1 MKLSQ
6 DTNIDLENN
15 NKSFD
20 QIKSLKLINFRSHSD
35 FSLSLSGKPL
45 AIIGDNGAGKTN
57 ILEAI
62 SLLSPGRGIRNSK
75 FSEMV
80 KDDNSMPWG
89 VNFNILS
96 NGKNYEVSS
105 GLRDNQK
112 GRDIKINSKKVS
124 GSSAL
129 PEIILL
135 SWLTPSMDQIFNETP
150 SYRRRFI
157 DRLCAVYEKNHIKNI
172 KIYEKLMAERNS
184 SFKSK
189 VLDNVWLDALE
200 NQMSDVSIAIAETR
214 LTFISDLNK
223 VLETNLDPVWPRAH
237 LEIYGF
243 VENLVSS
250 WNSGKAKEMLCNEFK
265 NNRERDFFSKRTNEG
280 VHRSDLLVNEKNKKI
295 EAKKC
300 STGEQKSLLMGI
312 ILSHLELVS
321 SFKSRYPVLL
331 LDEVL
336 AHFDKIRRKS
346 FFKQIQE
353 IGSQIIMTGT
363 DISVFEELRDLE
375 IYHLNN
381 KKVTDIR

>member
-1 MKLSQ
+1 MSQ
-6 DTNIDLENN
+6 DTNIDLENS

-157 DRLCAVYEKNHIKNI
+157 DRLCAVYEKNHTKNI

-250 WNSGKAKEMLCNEFK
+250 WNSGKAREMLCNEFK

-363 DISVFEELRDLE
+363 DISVFEELGDLE

>member
-1 MKLSQ
+1 MSQ
-6 DTNIDLENN
+6 DTNIDLENS

-157 DRLCAVYEKNHIKNI
+157 DRLCAVYEKNHTKNI

-300 STGEQKSLLMGI
+300 STGEQKSLLMGV

-363 DISVFEELRDLE
+363 DISVFEELGDLE

>member
-1 MKLSQ
+1 MSQ
-6 DTNIDLENN
+6 DTNIDLENS

-157 DRLCAVYEKNHIKNI
+157 DRLCAVYEKNHTKNI

-265 NNRERDFFSKRTNEG
+265 NNREKDFFSKRTNEG

>member
-1 MKLSQ
+1 MSQ
-6 DTNIDLENN
+6 DTNIDLENS

-20 QIKSLKLINFRSHSD
+20 QIKSLKLINFRSHSN
-35 FSLSLSGKPL
+35 FGLSLSGKPL

-157 DRLCAVYEKNHIKNI
+157 DRLCAVYEKNHTKNI

-363 DISVFEELRDLE
+363 DISVFEELGDLE

>member
-1 MKLSQ
+1 MSQ

-62 SLLSPGRGIRNSK
+62 SLLSPGRGMRNSK

-80 KDDNSMPWG
+80 KDDNLMPWG

-157 DRLCAVYEKNHIKNI
+157 DRLCAVYEKNHTKNI

>member
-1 MKLSQ
+1 MSQ
-6 DTNIDLENN
+6 DTNIDIENS

-157 DRLCAVYEKNHIKNI
+157 DRLCAVYEKNHTKNI

-214 LTFISDLNK
+214 LTFISNLNK

-243 VENLVSS
+243 VESLVSS

-363 DISVFEELRDLE
+363 DISVFEELGDLE

>member
-1 MKLSQ
+1 MSQ
-6 DTNIDLENN
+6 DTNIDLENS

-62 SLLSPGRGIRNSK
+62 SLLSPGRGMRNSK

-157 DRLCAVYEKNHIKNI
+157 DRLCAVYEKNHTKNI

-336 AHFDKIRRKS
+336 AHFDKIRRNS

-363 DISVFEELRDLE
+363 DISVFEELGDLE

>member
-1 MKLSQ
+1 MSQ

-62 SLLSPGRGIRNSK
+62 SLLSPGRGMRNSK

-80 KDDNSMPWG
+80 KDDNSMLWG

-321 SFKSRYPVLL
+321 SFMSRYPVLL

-363 DISVFEELRDLE
+363 DISVFEELGDLE

>member
-1 MKLSQ
+1 MSQ

-20 QIKSLKLINFRSHSD
+20 QIKSLKLINFRSHSN
-35 FSLSLSGKPL
+35 FGLSLSGKPL

-157 DRLCAVYEKNHIKNI
+157 DRLCAVYEKNHTKNI

-363 DISVFEELRDLE
+363 DISVFEELGDLE

>member
-1 MKLSQ
+1 MSQ
-6 DTNIDLENN
+6 DTNIDLENS

-62 SLLSPGRGIRNSK
+62 SLLSPGRGMRNSK

-129 PEIILL
+129 PKIILL

-157 DRLCAVYEKNHIKNI
+157 DRLCAVYEKNHTKNI

-363 DISVFEELRDLE
+363 DISVFEELGDLE

>member
-1 MKLSQ
+1 LSQ
-6 DTNIDLENN
+6 DTNIDIENS

-62 SLLSPGRGIRNSK
+62 SLLSPGRGMRNSK

-80 KDDNSMPWG
+80 KDDNLMPWG

-96 NGKNYEVSS
+96 EGKNYEVSS

-157 DRLCAVYEKNHIKNI
+157 DRLCAVYEKNHTKNI

-363 DISVFEELRDLE
+363 DISVFEELGDLE

>member
-1 MKLSQ
+1 MSQ

-157 DRLCAVYEKNHIKNI
+157 DRLCAVYEKNHTKNI

-250 WNSGKAKEMLCNEFK
+250 WNSGKAREMLCNEFK
-265 NNRERDFFSKRTNEG
+265 NNRERDFCSKRTNEG

-363 DISVFEELRDLE
+363 DISVFEELEDLE

>member
-1 MKLSQ
+1 LSQ

-157 DRLCAVYEKNHIKNI
+157 DRLCAVYEKNHTKNI

-200 NQMSDVSIAIAETR
+200 NQMSDVSIAIADTR

-223 VLETNLDPVWPRAH
+223 VLEANLDPVWPRAH

-363 DISVFEELRDLE
+363 DISVFEELGDLE

>member
-1 MKLSQ
+1 LSQ
-6 DTNIDLENN
+6 DTNIDLENS

-62 SLLSPGRGIRNSK
+62 SLLSPGRGMRNSK

-157 DRLCAVYEKNHIKNI
+157 DRLCAVYEKNHTKNI

-363 DISVFEELRDLE
+363 DISVFEELGDLE

>member
-1 MKLSQ
+1 LSQ
-6 DTNIDLENN
+6 DTNIGIENTS
-15 NKSFD
+15 KSFD
-20 QIKSLKLINFRSHSD
+20 QIKSLKLINFRSHSN
-35 FSLSLSGKPL
+35 FSLILSGKPL

-62 SLLSPGRGIRNSK
+62 SLLSPGRGMRNSK

-80 KDDNSMPWG
+80 KDNNSMPWG
-89 VNFNILS
+89 VNFDILS

-124 GSSAL
+124 GSSTL

-157 DRLCAVYEKNHIKNI
+157 DRLCAVYEKNHTKNI
-172 KIYEKLMAERNS
+172 KIYEKLMAERNY
-184 SFKSK
+184 SFKNK

-200 NQMSDVSIAIAETR
+200 DQMSEASIAIAETR
-214 LTFISDLNK
+214 LTFISNLNK

-237 LEIYGF
+237 LEINGF

-265 NNRERDFFSKRTNEG
+265 NNREKDFFSKRTNEG

-295 EAKKC
+295 EANKC

-321 SFKSRYPVLL
+321 SFKCRYPVLL

-336 AHFDKIRRKS
+336 AHFDKIRRNS

-363 DISVFEELRDLE
+363 DISVFEELEGLE

>member
-1 MKLSQ
+1 MSQ
-6 DTNIDLENN
+6 DTNIDLENS

-157 DRLCAVYEKNHIKNI
+157 DRLCAVYEKNHTKNI

-363 DISVFEELRDLE
+363 DISVFEELGDLE
-375 IYHLNN
+375 IYHLSN

>member
-1 MKLSQ
+1 MSQ
-6 DTNIDLENN
+6 DTNIDLENS

-62 SLLSPGRGIRNSK
+62 SLLSPGRGMRNSK

-157 DRLCAVYEKNHIKNI
+157 DRLCAVYEKNHTKNI

-243 VENLVSS
+243 VESLVSS

-363 DISVFEELRDLE
+363 DISVFEELGDLE

>member
-1 MKLSQ
+1 MSQ
-6 DTNIDLENN
+6 DTNIDLENS

-20 QIKSLKLINFRSHSD
+20 QIKFLKLINFRSHYD

-129 PEIILL
+129 PKIILL

-157 DRLCAVYEKNHIKNI
+157 DRLCAVYEKNHTKNI

-184 SFKSK
+184 SFKNK

>member
-1 MKLSQ
+1 MSQ
-6 DTNIDLENN
+6 DTNIDIENS

-35 FSLSLSGKPL
+35 FSLRLSGKPL

-62 SLLSPGRGIRNSK
+62 SLLSPGRGMRNSK

-157 DRLCAVYEKNHIKNI
+157 DRLCAVYEKNHTKNI

-363 DISVFEELRDLE
+363 DISVFEELGDLE

>member
-1 MKLSQ
+1 MSQ

-62 SLLSPGRGIRNSK
+62 SLLSPGRGMRNSK

-157 DRLCAVYEKNHIKNI
+157 DRLCAVYEKNHTKNI

-300 STGEQKSLLMGI
+300 STGEQKSLLMGV

-363 DISVFEELRDLE
+363 DISVFEELGDLE

>member
-1 MKLSQ
+1 MSQ
-6 DTNIDLENN
+6 DANIDLENS

-157 DRLCAVYEKNHIKNI
+157 DRLCAVYEKNHTKNI

-214 LTFISDLNK
+214 LTFISNLNK

-243 VENLVSS
+243 VESLVSS

-363 DISVFEELRDLE
+363 DISVFEELGDLE

>member
-1 MKLSQ
+1 MSQ

-62 SLLSPGRGIRNSK
+62 SLLSPGRGMRNSK

-157 DRLCAVYEKNHIKNI
+157 DRLCAVYEKNHTKNI

-363 DISVFEELRDLE
+363 DISVFEELGDLE

>member
-1 MKLSQ
+1 LSQ
-6 DTNIDLENN
+6 DTNIDLENS

-157 DRLCAVYEKNHIKNI
+157 DRLCAVYEKNHTKNI

-363 DISVFEELRDLE
+363 DISVFEELGDLE

>member
-1 MKLSQ
+1 MSQ

-157 DRLCAVYEKNHIKNI
+157 DRLCAVYEKNHTKNI

-363 DISVFEELRDLE
+363 DISVFEKLGDLE

>member
-1 MKLSQ
+1 MSQ
-6 DTNIDLENN
+6 DTNIDLENS

-157 DRLCAVYEKNHIKNI
+157 DRLCAVYEKNHTKNI

-184 SFKSK
+184 SFKNK

-363 DISVFEELRDLE
+363 DISVFEELEDLE

>member
-1 MKLSQ
+1 MSQ
-6 DTNIDLENN
+6 DTNIDLENS

-62 SLLSPGRGIRNSK
+62 SLLSPGRGMRNSK

-157 DRLCAVYEKNHIKNI
+157 DRLCAVYEKNHTKNI

-300 STGEQKSLLMGI
+300 STGVQKSLLMGI

-363 DISVFEELRDLE
+363 DISVFEELGDLE

>member
-1 MKLSQ
+1 MSQ
-6 DTNIDLENN
+6 DTNIDLENS

-62 SLLSPGRGIRNSK
+62 SLLSPGRGMRNSK

-157 DRLCAVYEKNHIKNI
+157 DRLCAVYEKNHTKNI

-214 LTFISDLNK
+214 LTFISNLNK

-363 DISVFEELRDLE
+363 DISVFEELGDLE

>member
-1 MKLSQ
+1 MSQ

-157 DRLCAVYEKNHIKNI
+157 DRLCAVYEKNHTKNI

-363 DISVFEELRDLE
+363 DISVFEELGDLE
-375 IYHLNN
+375 IYHLSN

>member
-1 MKLSQ
+1 MSQ
-6 DTNIDLENN
+6 DTNIDLENS

-157 DRLCAVYEKNHIKNI
+157 DRLCAVYEKNHTKNI

-265 NNRERDFFSKRTNEG
+265 NNREKDFFSKRTNEG

-363 DISVFEELRDLE
+363 DISVFEELGDLE

>member
-1 MKLSQ
+1 MSQ
-6 DTNIDLENN
+6 DTNIDLENS

-62 SLLSPGRGIRNSK
+62 SLLSPGRGMRNSK

-157 DRLCAVYEKNHIKNI
+157 DRLCAVYEKNHTKNI

-250 WNSGKAKEMLCNEFK
+250 WNSGKAREMLCNEFK

-346 FFKQIQE
+346 FFKQIKE

-363 DISVFEELRDLE
+363 DISVFEELGDLE

>member
-1 MKLSQ
+1 MSQ
-6 DTNIDLENN
+6 DTNIDIENS

-20 QIKSLKLINFRSHSD
+20 QIKSLKLINFRSHSN
-35 FSLSLSGKPL
+35 FGLSLSGKPL

-157 DRLCAVYEKNHIKNI
+157 DRLCAVYEKNHTKNI

-363 DISVFEELRDLE
+363 DISVFEELGDLE

>member
-1 MKLSQ
+1 M
-6 DTNIDLENN
+6 
-15 NKSFD
+15 
-20 QIKSLKLINFRSHSD
+20 
-35 FSLSLSGKPL
+35 
-45 AIIGDNGAGKTN
+45 
-57 ILEAI
+57 
-62 SLLSPGRGIRNSK
+62 RNSK

-157 DRLCAVYEKNHIKNI
+157 DRLCAVYEKNHTKNI

-363 DISVFEELRDLE
+363 DISVFEELEDLE

>member
-1 MKLSQ
+1 MSQ

-62 SLLSPGRGIRNSK
+62 SLLSPGRGMRNSK

-157 DRLCAVYEKNHIKNI
+157 DRLCAVYEKNHTKNI

-184 SFKSK
+184 SFKNK

-363 DISVFEELRDLE
+363 DISVFEELGDLE

>member
-1 MKLSQ
+1 LSQ
-6 DTNIDLENN
+6 DTNIDLENS

-62 SLLSPGRGIRNSK
+62 SLLSPGRGMRNSK

-157 DRLCAVYEKNHIKNI
+157 DRLCAVYEKNHTKNI

-214 LTFISDLNK
+214 LTFISNLNK

-363 DISVFEELRDLE
+363 DISVFEELGDLE

>member
-1 MKLSQ
+1 MSQ

-62 SLLSPGRGIRNSK
+62 SLLSPGRGMRNSK

-157 DRLCAVYEKNHIKNI
+157 DRLCAVYEKNHTKNI
-172 KIYEKLMAERNS
+172 KIYEKLMGERNS

-346 FFKQIQE
+346 FFNQIQE

-363 DISVFEELRDLE
+363 DISVFEELGDLE

>member
-1 MKLSQ
+1 LSQ

-157 DRLCAVYEKNHIKNI
+157 DRLCAVYEKNHTKNI

-184 SFKSK
+184 SFKNK
-189 VLDNVWLDALE
+189 ALDNVWLDALE

-363 DISVFEELRDLE
+363 DISVFKELGDLE

>member
-1 MKLSQ
+1 MSQ
-6 DTNIDLENN
+6 DTNIDLENS

-62 SLLSPGRGIRNSK
+62 SLLSPGRGMRNSK

-157 DRLCAVYEKNHIKNI
+157 DRLCAVYEKNHTKNI

>member
-1 MKLSQ
+1 MSQ
-6 DTNIDLENN
+6 DTNIDLENS

-20 QIKSLKLINFRSHSD
+20 QIKSLKLINFRSHSN
-35 FSLSLSGKPL
+35 FGLSLSGKPL

-62 SLLSPGRGIRNSK
+62 SLLSPGRGMRNSK

-157 DRLCAVYEKNHIKNI
+157 DRLCAVYEKNHTKNI

-363 DISVFEELRDLE
+363 DISVFEELGDLE